1 VTPQWIFAIATLLA
15 AAAMWLMLPRGGAP
29 GRKLGA
35 ALGLAALGLFGA
47 QLPWL
52 FSWYGNVVFG
62 VLAAVT
68 IIAAA
73 ATVTARN
80 PVYSAIWFALVLLG
94 VAGLFLLQG
103 AQFLG
108 IATVV
113 VYAGAILVTFLF
125 VLMLAQPE
133 GHAFYDRISWEPLLS
148 AATGA
153 VLVGMLTTIVAQA
166 FQDPAAIAAI
176 EPVAHQSGDLA
187 AGVLAEQHVARLGGA
202 MFSRHLIAVEA
213 AGALL
218 LAALVGAVSIVAHG
232 KQTPPAPR
240 LARNKQSEG
249 RSDAA
254 GSLATSATVAGDEQV
269 GGRSHG

>member
-1 VTPQWIFAIATLLA
+1 MTPAQWMLTAATLLA
-15 AAAMWLMLPRGGAP
+15 AASMWLMLPRGGAP
-29 GRKLGA
+29 GRKLGVV
-35 ALGLAALGLFGA
+35 LGLVALGLFGA
-47 QLPWL
+47 QLPRL
-52 FSWYGNVVFG
+52 MSWYGDAVFG
-62 VLAAVT
+62 VLAVVT
-68 IIAAA
+68 VIAAA

-94 VAGLFLLQG
+94 VAGLFLFQG

-153 VLVGMLTTIVAQA
+153 VLVGMLTMIVAAA
-166 FQDPAAIAAI
+166 FQDPASIAAI
-176 EPVAHQSGDLA
+176 EPLAHQPGDLA
-187 AGVLAEQHVARLGGA
+187 EGVLAEQHVARFGGA
-202 MFSRHLIAVEA
+202 MFSRHLISVEA

-232 KQTPPAPR
+232 KQTPQAPR
-240 LARNKQSEG
+240 VARDKRLEG
-249 RSDAA
+249 RNNQE
-254 GSLATSATVAGDEQV
+254 GEPRVARSEQVEV
-269 GGRSHG
+269 GGRSNG